1 MDITSIDGELYLAVV
16 SPSERDADF
25 ERYIKKARQAVSENG
40 ETVPDLCPDQ
50 TVYLTFTKGRGDKLD
65 LCGAA
70 GVRLGETDGYIDFV
84 VGWGPRSG
92 AIMHYADTHFEG
104 VNVDV
109 RASANPAMLEEY
121 LSRDFVV
128 VSGPDENGVCHV
140 EQRGYRPPEP
150 EPNFLHM
157 PYNDTLEER
166 DRDYFEQARLRRPV
180 RSEELRCQ
188 IEWMA
193 RGDPREPWL
202 VHCPKTGRFLG
213 IGVYEIG
220 PREWDRLKIVLPA
233 DLSVQPAKVP
243 HGGGWRHHSGRDVI
257 LHRNQLDQAKL

>member
-1 MDITSIDGELYLAVV
+1 MYITSIDGELYLASV
-16 SPSERDADF
+16 SPSERDAEF
-25 ERYIKKARQAVSENG
+25 ERHIKKARQAVSENG
-40 ETVPDLCPDQ
+40 EVIPELLPDQ

-70 GVRLGETDGYIDFV
+70 GVRLGETVGHIDFV

-92 AIMHYADTHFEG
+92 AILHYADTHFED
-104 VNVDV
+104 VDV
-109 RASANPAMLEEY
+109 RARANSAMLEEY
-121 LSRDFVV
+121 LSRDFKVV
-128 VSGPDENGVCHV
+128 GGPDRDGICHV
-140 EQRGYRPPEP
+140 ERLGYRHPEQT
-150 EPNFLHM
+150 FLHM

-166 DRDYFEQARLRRPV
+166 DRQWFEEARLRLPV
-180 RSEELRCQ
+180 RAEELRCQ
-188 IEWMA
+188 VAWME

-202 VHCPKTGRFLG
+202 VHCHGTGRFLG

-243 HGGGWRHHSGRDVI
+243 RGGGWRRHSGRDVI
-257 LHRNQLDQAKL
+257 LHRNQIDQAV